1 MLQSSADKACN
12 VLVKKVRYL
21 KDVRKITKMMNG
33 KLIYS
38 WLKWPCGEF
47 FSLNYKLTK
56 RIYSVS
62 YTHLR
67 AHETVLQTS
76 RMPSSA

>member
-12 VLVKKVRYL
+12 VLVKKVRHL

-56 RIYSVS
+56 RIYFI
-62 YTHLR
+62 TF
-67 AHETVLQTS
+67 
-76 RMPSSA
+76 

>member
-38 WLKWPCGEF
+38 WLKWQYGEF

-56 RIYSVS
+56 RVMTPTY
-62 YTHLR
+62 
-67 AHETVLQTS
+67 
-76 RMPSSA
+76 

>member
-1 MLQSSADKACN
+1 MLQSSADKASN
-12 VLVKKVRYL
+12 VLVKKVCYL

-47 FSLNYKLTK
+47 FFSYYKLTK
-56 RIYSVS
+56 RIYFITFI
-62 YTHLR
+62 YNKG
-67 AHETVLQTS
+67 
-76 RMPSSA
+76 

>member
-12 VLVKKVRYL
+12 VLVKKVRHL

-56 RIYSVS
+56 RIYFITFFYNKS
-62 YTHLR
+62 
-67 AHETVLQTS
+67 
-76 RMPSSA
+76 

>member
-38 WLKWPCGEF
+38 LLKWPCGEF
-47 FSLNYKLTK
+47 FS
-56 RIYSVS
+56 
-62 YTHLR
+62 
-67 AHETVLQTS
+67 
-76 RMPSSA
+76 

>member
-1 MLQSSADKACN
+1 MLQSSADEACN

-47 FSLNYKLTK
+47 FSLNYK
-56 RIYSVS
+56 
-62 YTHLR
+62 
-67 AHETVLQTS
+67 
-76 RMPSSA
+76 

>member
-12 VLVKKVRYL
+12 VMVKKVRYH
-21 KDVRKITKMMNG
+21 KDVRENTKMMNG

-47 FSLNYKLTK
+47 
-56 RIYSVS
+56 
-62 YTHLR
+62 
-67 AHETVLQTS
+67 
-76 RMPSSA
+76 

>member
-47 FSLNYKLTK
+47 FSLNYKLKK
-56 RIYSVS
+56 RIYFITFI
-62 YTHLR
+62 YNKG
-67 AHETVLQTS
+67 
-76 RMPSSA
+76 

>member
-12 VLVKKVRYL
+12 VLVKKVCYL

-38 WLKWPCGEF
+38 WLKWQCGEF

-56 RIYSVS
+56 RIYIITFI
-62 YTHLR
+62 YNKG
-67 AHETVLQTS
+67 
-76 RMPSSA
+76 

>member
-21 KDVRKITKMMNG
+21 NDERKITKMMNG

-38 WLKWPCGEF
+38 WLVWPCSEF
-47 FSLNYKLTK
+47 FSLNYKLVMLPT
-56 RIYSVS
+56 Y
-62 YTHLR
+62 
-67 AHETVLQTS
+67 
-76 RMPSSA
+76 

>member
-12 VLVKKVRYL
+12 VLVKKVCYL

-38 WLKWPCGEF
+38 WLKWQCGEF

-56 RIYSVS
+56 RIYFI
-62 YTHLR
+62 
-67 AHETVLQTS
+67 TVIYNKG
-76 RMPSSA
+76 

>member
-47 FSLNYKLTK
+47 FYFNYNLTNIIFLIK
-56 RIYSVS
+56 FIYNKGI
-62 YTHLR
+62 
-67 AHETVLQTS
+67 
-76 RMPSSA
+76 

>member
-12 VLVKKVRYL
+12 VLVKKVCYL

-47 FSLNYKLTK
+47 FSLNYKLT
-56 RIYSVS
+56 
-62 YTHLR
+62 
-67 AHETVLQTS
+67 
-76 RMPSSA
+76 

>member
-21 KDVRKITKMMNG
+21 NDVRKITKMMNG

-38 WLKWPCGEF
+38 WLVWPCSEF
-47 FSLNYKLTK
+47 FSLNYK
-56 RIYSVS
+56 
-62 YTHLR
+62 
-67 AHETVLQTS
+67 
-76 RMPSSA
+76 

>member
-38 WLKWPCGEF
+38 WLKWQCGEF
-47 FSLNYKLTK
+47 FLL
-56 RIYSVS
+56 II
-62 YTHLR
+62 
-67 AHETVLQTS
+67 
-76 RMPSSA
+76 

>member
-1 MLQSSADKACN
+1 
-12 VLVKKVRYL
+12 VKKVRYL

-56 RIYSVS
+56 RIYFITFI
-62 YTHLR
+62 YNKG
-67 AHETVLQTS
+67 
-76 RMPSSA
+76 

>member
-12 VLVKKVRYL
+12 VLVKKVRHL

-47 FSLNYKLTK
+47 FSLNY
-56 RIYSVS
+56 
-62 YTHLR
+62 
-67 AHETVLQTS
+67 
-76 RMPSSA
+76 

>member
-12 VLVKKVRYL
+12 VLVKKVCYL

-38 WLKWPCGEF
+38 WLKWQCGEF

-56 RIYSVS
+56 RIYFI
-62 YTHLR
+62 
-67 AHETVLQTS
+67 
-76 RMPSSA
+76 

>member
-12 VLVKKVRYL
+12 VLVKKVCYL

-38 WLKWPCGEF
+38 WLKWQCGEF

-56 RIYSVS
+56 RIYSITFI
-62 YTHLR
+62 YNKG
-67 AHETVLQTS
+67 
-76 RMPSSA
+76 

>member
-1 MLQSSADKACN
+1 MLQSSADKECN

-56 RIYSVS
+56 RIY
-62 YTHLR
+62 
-67 AHETVLQTS
+67 
-76 RMPSSA
+76 

>member
-21 KDVRKITKMMNG
+21 NDVRKITKMMNG

-38 WLKWPCGEF
+38 CLYGHAVSF
-47 FSLNYKLTK
+47 FLLIIS
-56 RIYSVS
+56 
-62 YTHLR
+62 
-67 AHETVLQTS
+67 
-76 RMPSSA
+76 